1 MGPYENVCDKRRVP
15 GFAGRRAGEGLMVV
29 RTGTGAGAGA
39 DGFPRRAARPEDF
52 GEGAG
57 QRGGR
62 RADAPAGFAAV
73 SSAAARAKSAA
84 HAKAAVPSNPAVRAN
99 PYAGAQ
105 PIRTGAL
112 SARGL
117 SAAVR
122 RLSAR
127 GHAGARS
134 VGAARAPRV
143 GAAAGNLRA
152 NAAPTAPQAREA
164 PRGAQ
169 AQGASGDA
177 CLRANSAPP
186 APHSREALST
196 SRAHGGSGFSRGYG
210 AAYPSQGTYAADS
223 LSQRSGAPH
232 ARSSRPRGVP
242 ARQLR
247 FSRKPSP
254 RVRAV
259 AVVACC
265 VAVFGAIMLVVL
277 NANARTG
284 LPGGV
289 AVFGEVAP
297 ESTPQS
303 AWRQGQM
310 PFLYQTDRQW
320 ASEPYAGSTVGEAGC
335 GPTCLSMVYVFLTGR
350 TDLDPAAM
358 CRFSE
363 QHGYVSD
370 GMTAWA
376 FMTDGAAELGLNAS
390 EVPADA
396 ESVTA
401 ELAAG
406 RPVIASVRPGDFTTT
421 GHFIVLAGLD
431 ESGRLVVHDPNSAKR
446 SGETWDM
453 DRVLDQC
460 AGLWSFSA

>member
-1 MGPYENVCDKRRVP
+1 M
-15 GFAGRRAGEGLMVV
+15 
-29 RTGTGAGAGA
+29 
-39 DGFPRRAARPEDF
+39 
-52 GEGAG
+52 
-57 QRGGR
+57 
-62 RADAPAGFAAV
+62 
-73 SSAAARAKSAA
+73 
-84 HAKAAVPSNPAVRAN
+84 
-99 PYAGAQ
+99 
-105 PIRTGAL
+105 
-112 SARGL
+112 
-117 SAAVR
+117 
-122 RLSAR
+122 
-127 GHAGARS
+127 
-134 VGAARAPRV
+134 
-143 GAAAGNLRA
+143 
-152 NAAPTAPQAREA
+152 
-164 PRGAQ
+164 
-169 AQGASGDA
+169 
-177 CLRANSAPP
+177 
-186 APHSREALST
+186 
-196 SRAHGGSGFSRGYG
+196 
-210 AAYPSQGTYAADS
+210 
-223 LSQRSGAPH
+223 
-232 ARSSRPRGVP
+232 P

-277 NANARTG
+277 NVNARTG

-396 ESVTA
+396 ESITA